1 ATTRYARYVFVR
13 YTAPHSTS
21 FPFPYQSHSHPRDL
35 HSFPTRR
42 SSDLAAIPAQDRIIV
57 VGWLNFLRLFK
68 IAHRFFKQPHKNMRG
83 TPGSHLGF
91 GAALMKQAQ
100 VVVPLVGIGE
110 PAERAFRFAKT
121 VP

>member
-1 ATTRYARYVFVR
+1 MAN
-13 YTAPHSTS
+13 
-21 FPFPYQSHSHPRDL
+21 DL
-35 HSFPTRR
+35 HRDSVVVFKCCGVVLLFCAWQFFQQPY
-42 SSDLAAIPAQDRIIV
+42 AAIPAQDRIIV